1 MRQQEKTMKQIF
13 LLLAC
18 AITFG
23 AQAQNVQ
30 RETMQVEYI
39 SRPSQPLPDGV
50 TTYQVSVNQV
60 YKDIYEEELA
70 QWEIDTKM
78 AQENFDK
85 EMETYNS
92 KGTGAKLLERALLD
106 EKKPQ
111 LVTPVKPM
119 RTEKI
124 FEPNIVG
131 AKINLEGLTRADGGA
146 IVNLEIQQFE
156 AMPYEDQQQEIKA
169 KDGSVSYKYYRT
181 MQYRQLVGMSVSLPD
196 GSVVVDEVL
205 GDPTLYSTFT
215 SNKYASKSALNKSW
229 NQTAINDRMS
239 MTAVEGASAAA
250 NALLNDRLCFSTKK
264 RPMTIYHAK
273 TTKKVNYTDLNNAA
287 LDMEMAMEKYLSD
300 PESSMAGITEC
311 VEVWSTALEE
321 ADFDNKKARIDAK
334 MAGLLYIN
342 LINAN
347 IWLENYDQVDVLF
360 DQMRRVPTKRGA
372 EGTAEGLDAFS
383 EEQRRRKEINS

>member
-1 MRQQEKTMKQIF
+1 MKHIY
-13 LLLAC
+13 LVLVC
-18 AITFG
+18 AIAFG

-239 MTAVEGASAAA
+239 MTGSRRGECSGQ
-250 NALLNDRLCFSTKK
+250 CT
-264 RPMTIYHAK
+264 
-273 TTKKVNYTDLNNAA
+273 
-287 LDMEMAMEKYLSD
+287 
-300 PESSMAGITEC
+300 PERSP
-311 VEVWSTALEE
+311 L
-321 ADFDNKKARIDAK
+321 
-334 MAGLLYIN
+334 LLYQKATHDD
-342 LINAN
+342 LPC
-347 IWLENYDQVDVLF
+347 ENHEKGKLHGF
-360 DQMRRVPTKRGA
+360 DQCRLGYGDGHGEVPLGSRVIYGW
-372 EGTAEGLDAFS
+372 
-383 EEQRRRKEINS
+383 NY